1 MRAWIAVL
9 LLSLLAASTAS
20 SALALD
26 PTGEWE
32 TEKGAAHVRIVDCG
46 GKLWC
51 VVSWA
56 KIPGYDIHNPDPS
69 LRSRPTVGMPVLLD
83 MKPGDDPG
91 TWEGEV
97 YNAKNGRTYD
107 ASIEIQSADTL
118 HVEGCALAVLC
129 GGEDWK
135 RLVQSQPAQTQP
147 GNSPGTTGA
156 PATATTADICAAIAG
171 RTH

>member
-1 MRAWIAVL
+1 
-9 LLSLLAASTAS
+9 LLSLLAASAAN
-20 SALALD
+20 SAGLALD

-32 TEKGAAHVRIVDCG
+32 TEKGDAHIRIVDCSG
-46 GKLWC
+46 RLWG

-69 LRSRPTVGMPVLLD
+69 LRSRPSVGMPVLLD

-97 YNAKNGRTYD
+97 YNAKNGRKYD

-118 HVEGCALAVLC
+118 HVEGCTLAVLC

-135 RLVQSQPAQTQP
+135 RLVQSQPAQTDP
-147 GNSPGTTGA
+147 RNSAGTTGT
-156 PATATTADICAAIAG
+156 PAGTPTNADVCAAIAG
-171 RTH
+171 RAH

>member
-1 MRAWIAVL
+1 MRIWLPAL
-9 LLSLLAASTAS
+9 LVSVLAASPAKPVS
-20 SALALD
+20 LALD
-26 PTGEWE
+26 PTGEWQ
-32 TEKGAAHVRIVDCG
+32 TEKGDAHIRIVDCG
-46 GKLWC
+46 GKLWG

-69 LRSRPTVGMPVLLD
+69 MRRRPTLGMPVLLN

-118 HVEGCALAVLC
+118 HVEGCALAILC

-135 RLVQSQPAQTQP
+135 RLVQSQPGLCGWPLRFVAP
-147 GNSPGTTGA
+147 VLLSALNLLTGLS
-156 PATATTADICAAIAG
+156 CLLLS
-171 RTH
+171 